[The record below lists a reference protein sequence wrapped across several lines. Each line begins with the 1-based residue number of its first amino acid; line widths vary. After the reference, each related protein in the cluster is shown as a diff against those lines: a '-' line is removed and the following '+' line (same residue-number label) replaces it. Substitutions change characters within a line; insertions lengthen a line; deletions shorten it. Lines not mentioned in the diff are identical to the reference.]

1 MCVSLCRSFYYE
13 GHGVRHKLSTATSS
27 ALIFRQLQ
35 RGACLLFF
43 FVGWTIAA
51 KRLSHAAIY
60 SCCSSR
66 MKGSSLSHE
75 TIEPINPDPAAAAA
89 FPSLTAIYP
98 VVAILFHTRTRGLSL
113 SYYYTSHGVVIQN
126 VVALFS
132 YNNKNKER
140 KLFPIELDFYSNDP
154 SFIEHLIF
162 VRNSCE

>member
-35 RGACLLFF
+35 RGACLPACSFF
-43 FVGWTIAA
+43 RR
-51 KRLSHAAIY
+51 RLDHRCQTSLTCCHIY

-89 FPSLTAIYP
+89 AFPSLTAIVYP

-140 KLFPIELDFYSNDP
+140 KLFPIELDFY
-154 SFIEHLIF
+154 IVMILLL
-162 VRNSCE
+162 